1 MINFIVIER
10 YGILLILNKVL
21 SILLTNLFRNDLY
34 QHIFTTSRTPIVSG
48 YSTYLNILHFIVLL
62 LINTDSSMEG
72 IDNL

>member
-21 SILLTNLFRNDLY
+21 LILLTNLFRNDLY
-34 QHIFTTSRTPIVSG
+34 QHIFTTSRTPNVSG

-62 LINTDSSMEG
+62 RINTDSSMEG